1 MHDEREPQ
9 VADQTVTITAIIG
22 NKFCTAADDGEK
34 VHKAVAS
41 AIRQGDRV
49 CLSFKGVED
58 LTSAFLNAAV
68 GQLYGEFS
76 EDKLREV
83 LLPPAD
89 ATPDDLVLLKRVVE
103 RAKDFFKDPERYR
116 RAAQEILGD
125 DDNK

>member
-1 MHDEREPQ
+1 MAE
-9 VADQTVTITAIIG
+9 QTVSLTAIIG
-22 NKFCTAADDGEK
+22 NKLCTAADDGDR
-34 VHKAVAS
+34 VHEVVAS

-49 CLSFKGVED
+49 RLSFEGVED

-76 EDKLREV
+76 EEQLREV
-83 LLPPAD
+83 LLPPVE
-89 ATPDDLVLLKRVVE
+89 ATPDELVLLKRVVE

-125 DDNK
+125 DDKK